1 LQWRLPVAAGR
12 ATTMRLA
19 ALNLLSWSETVRSA
33 AVFAVRGCRHRP
45 MGRLFSWETV
55 RIPLMIHDRFNPQL
69 GKKRCRSK
77 HDWWTLNQRVQGS
90 SPCAPTKP
98 INVLG
103 QDRAPTVKSGGTIW
117 GTALGGQPWPLVG
130 HTVSGQFPTRRGC
143 APVVAPGAR
152 IARRSPRGEPTGNV

>member
-1 LQWRLPVAAGR
+1 MRRCTSPCEGNALQKSSIDSAHVRRLRPVLAGFVLGFPGRYRGGRRGVRQPIARDHECERANICAAK
-12 ATTMRLA
+12 
-19 ALNLLSWSETVRSA
+19 NLFNA
-33 AVFAVRGCRHRP
+33 YA
-45 MGRLFSWETV
+45 
-55 RIPLMIHDRFNPQL
+55 PLEQL
-69 GKKRCRSK
+69 
-77 HDWWTLNQRVQGS
+77 TLNQRVQGS